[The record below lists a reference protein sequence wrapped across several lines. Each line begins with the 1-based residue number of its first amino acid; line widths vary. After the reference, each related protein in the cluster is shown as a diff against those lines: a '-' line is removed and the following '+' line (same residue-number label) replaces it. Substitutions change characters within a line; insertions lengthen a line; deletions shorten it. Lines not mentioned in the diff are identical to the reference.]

1 MEVGQNVLRK
11 EGYEML
17 TGVACYVDDITI
29 KVSLRQNGVGTGF
42 IGANAILPKGHH

>member
-29 KVSLRQNGVGTGF
+29 KGMFFDTLVR
-42 IGANAILPKGHH
+42 IYILQGQFKMIT